1 MINLG
6 QRWKHA
12 AEHNKNE
19 VQRRADR
26 QFEDEHFDVLRGPTA
41 RRVIAGTYAAVS
53 LAMVATWFGGTIA
66 GMFGLAV
73 WGVAFVA
80 LRLSVRSLA
89 DMPDY
94 VLDERMRRERDTTY
108 ISAFRM
114 VSSVFG
120 IAVAVLFVKVVVADA
135 NDESTV
141 LIVSTDAAS
150 AIFWGVFA
158 LVLGAPSLAMA
169 WRRNAVI

>member
-1 MINLG
+1 VIDLG
-6 QRWKHA
+6 QRWKQA
-12 AEHNKNE
+12 TERNKDE

-26 QFEDEHFDVLRGPTA
+26 QFEDEHFDLLRGPTA
-41 RRVIAGTYAAVS
+41 RRAVAGTYVFVS
-53 LAMVATWFGGTIA
+53 LAMVASWFGGTIA
-66 GMFGLAV
+66 GVGGLAV

-114 VSSVFG
+114 VSSVVG

-141 LIVSTDAAS
+141 LIVNTDAAN
-150 AIFWGVFA
+150 AMFWGVFA